1 MSGTDMVAPDLAGG
15 GPREPMSAE
24 QIRDYLG
31 TRANHPHASKLL
43 GFKLLD
49 FSIEERWL
57 EAEFHPTQQLANL
70 RNSVQGGIVTAMLD
84 EVMSLAVLVAERFTC
99 GVPTL
104 EIKTSFFNPLP
115 VEPCRARGQALRIGG
130 RVAFMEGTIWTPGGR
145 GCRQGI
151 LDLPGS
157 PRQTEGVTARQ
168 ASPSRGVTFI
178 GRAVTQI
185 RGRSPSVLVTSRR
198 STWLSSWKTTP
209 ESASRTALAT
219 LSTSCVGQPAVRSI
233 SMATS

>member
-130 RVAFMEGTIWTPGGR
+130 RVAFMEGTIWTPR
-145 GCRQGI
+145 RAR
-151 LDLPGS
+151 LPPGH
-157 PRQTEGVTARQ
+157 PRPARFA
-168 ASPSRGVTFI
+168 ASN
-178 GRAVTQI
+178 
-185 RGRSPSVLVTSRR
+185 
-198 STWLSSWKTTP
+198 
-209 ESASRTALAT
+209 
-219 LSTSCVGQPAVRSI
+219 
-233 SMATS
+233 